1 MKTYIASLLVD
12 DQSYEFTGS
21 TKNATLSLSGNNK
34 YALKLVNERNVD
46 SLCFKKGKQSI
57 IKKIRLRSVGAE
69 GVVAN
74 DSVATK
80 LNISIAKDDSGS
92 MGSPVST
99 ASIDIVKFN
108 QWEEKNIPIGVDVN
122 ADDETY
128 FMWVN
133 ATSISIMDFNVKDAF
148 VGQTMKV
155 AVDLEIESDG
165 LFDATTGEA
174 V

>member
-1 MKTYIASLLVD
+1 MKTYIASLFVD

-34 YALKLVNERNVD
+34 YALKLVNGRNVD

-57 IKKIRLRSVGAE
+57 IKRIRLRSVGAE
-69 GVVAN
+69 DVVAN
-74 DSVATK
+74 DSIATK
-80 LNISIAKDDSGS
+80 LNISIAKDDGGS
-92 MGSPVST
+92 MGTPVST
-99 ASIDIVKFN
+99 ASINIVKLN
-108 QWEEKNIPIGVDVN
+108 EWEEKNIPIGVDVN

-133 ATSISIMDFNVKDAF
+133 ATSISIMDFNIKTAF
-148 VGQTMKV
+148 VNQKMNI
-155 AVDLEIESDG
+155 AVDIEIESDG
-165 LFDATTGEA
+165 LFDATTGLE